1 MKLLHIMT
9 EGPAELPQR
18 IVAAQEAV
26 NEVAVIDLTQPDI
39 SYDAVVDAIFA
50 YDKVISW

>member
-9 EGPAELPQR
+9 DGPAELPQR
-18 IVAAQEAV
+18 IVTAQEAD

-39 SYDAVVDAIFA
+39 SYDAVVDAIFDC
-50 YDKVISW
+50 DKVVSW